1 MARAN
6 LSEGVMAMSV
16 GTEVLSTTV
25 RPWLSM
31 PEAAE
36 MLGVSMA
43 TLRRWCRDGVV
54 PVHRLGP
61 RLLRFEA
68 AELRAWATEQTR

>member
-1 MARAN
+1 MAKAN
-6 LSEGVMAMSV
+6 LGEGVMAMSV
-16 GTEVLSTTV
+16 ATEIPSATV

-31 PEAAE
+31 PEAAD

-68 AELRAWATEQTR
+68 VELRAWATEQTR